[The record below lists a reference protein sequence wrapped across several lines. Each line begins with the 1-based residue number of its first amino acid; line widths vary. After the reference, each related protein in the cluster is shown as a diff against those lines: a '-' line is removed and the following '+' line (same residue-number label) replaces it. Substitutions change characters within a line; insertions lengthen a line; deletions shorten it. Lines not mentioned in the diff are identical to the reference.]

1 MFDIVITVL
10 GAAISAVYIGFLAY
24 SIKSVPL
31 WVIVVLSF
39 AIMTR
44 EFVLDLREGRRRG
57 AAIASQSKT
66 TER

>member
-1 MFDIVITVL
+1 MFDIVITIL
-10 GAAISAVYIGFLAY
+10 GAAVSAVYIGFLAY

-31 WVIVVLSF
+31 WVIVILSF

-44 EFVLDLREGRRRG
+44 EFVLDLREGRKRG
-57 AAIASQSKT
+57 AAVAFQSKN